1 MERTL
6 KSSGVVLAMVAV
18 AALFP
23 RVPATYAAAI
33 GSAGFLMLGLVAL
46 KPVVRIWAGRHRVVG
61 TLILGS
67 ENQAR
72 RLYEEFAERERL
84 RPVHMIDYG
93 HAEELANLFQPGNK
107 VSAIV
112 LADAEGLRV
121 REDVASALIDC
132 KLRGIKIE
140 TAIETFER
148 HSQKIWLKGLSPE
161 WLILANGFQPVTAY
175 PAIKRALDLVVGI
188 LLSIVAL
195 PLAALIAIAIKL
207 ESAGPVIF
215 KQERVGLRGRNFTLY
230 KFRSMRSDAEKDGPV
245 WTQVHDDRV
254 TRIGRLLR
262 VMRLDEL
269 PQLFNVLRGDMSLVG
284 PRPERPY
291 FVELL
296 KSKIR
301 FYNVRHYVKPGVTGW
316 AQVMYPYGASV
327 EDSYEKLQ
335 YDLYYAKNISL
346 QLDLKILLK
355 TVKVVV
361 AGGGR

>member
-1 MERTL
+1 VERTL
-6 KSSGVVLAMVAV
+6 KSSGVLLAMVAV

-23 RVPATYAAAI
+23 RVPPTYAAAI

-46 KPVVRIWAGRHRVVG
+46 RPVVRIWAGRRNVVG

-72 RLYEEFAERERL
+72 RLYEEFAEREQL
-84 RPVHMIDYG
+84 RPVHVIDYG
-93 HAEELANLFQPGNK
+93 HAEKLANLFHPGNN
-107 VSAIV
+107 VSSIV
-112 LADAEGLRV
+112 LADAEGLGARD
-121 REDVASALIDC
+121 DVASALIDC
-132 KLRGIKIE
+132 KLRGVKIE
-140 TAIETFER
+140 TPVESFER
-148 HSQKIWLKGLSPE
+148 RTQKIWLKGLSAE
-161 WLILANGFQPVTAY
+161 WLILANGFQPSALY
-175 PAIKRALDLVVGI
+175 PAAKRILDVAAAS
-188 LLSIVAL
+188 LLSIVAT
-195 PLAALIAIAIKL
+195 PVALLITIAIKL
-207 ESAGPVIF
+207 DSEGPAIF

-230 KFRSMRSDAEKDGPV
+230 KFRSMHIDAEKDGPV
-245 WTQVHDDRV
+245 WTQEHDSRV
-254 TRIGRLLR
+254 TRVGRFLR
-262 VMRLDEL
+262 VTRLDEL
-269 PQLFNVLRGDMSLVG
+269 PQLFNVIRGDMSLVG

-346 QLDLKILLK
+346 RLDLKILLK
-355 TVKVVV
+355 TVAVVL